1 MSFLPVIF
9 LYIHTPIYYFHL
21 FIDISKRFLG
31 LIIMIQ
37 LWSCISCVRSNS
49 SNSVSLLFPSW
60 TLIDTEHVVETPK
73 TCRVWILVLAS
84 PPRHIPEMNFFS
96 YSFSTL
102 LNVMW
107 QPKWEGN
114 LKKNRKKKQMNFEAL
129 DSMFQ
134 NSSRVFK
141 KSAIDYYV
149 SYLLNI
155 CYTCQTL
162 LSDLHAIYYLI
173 LTPWG

>member
-1 MSFLPVIF
+1 
-9 LYIHTPIYYFHL
+9 
-21 FIDISKRFLG
+21 
-31 LIIMIQ
+31 
-37 LWSCISCVRSNS
+37 
-49 SNSVSLLFPSW
+49 
-60 TLIDTEHVVETPK
+60 
-73 TCRVWILVLAS
+73 
-84 PPRHIPEMNFFS
+84 
-96 YSFSTL
+96 
-102 LNVMW
+102 
-107 QPKWEGN
+107 
-114 LKKNRKKKQMNFEAL
+114 MNFEAL